1 MKLSELD
8 ETLRGWLPL
17 AEFEAIDPSANGLQ
31 VDRRNPE
38 VNHVAVAVDAC
49 LESFRRAAELGA
61 DLLFV
66 HHGLFWG
73 KEQTVTGAQYER
85 LRTLFDH
92 DLALYA
98 VHLPLDRHPELGN
111 NAVMMQELGVQEL
124 EPFGSFK
131 GYEIGCAG
139 RLREPLRLEQV
150 VERLFGERSEVLSS
164 LPFGPERIETLGV
177 VSGGA
182 PAAVEE
188 AIERGL
194 DLFITGDAS
203 HQLYHRALEAG
214 INVVFGGHY
223 ATETWGVRAVAARLE
238 AEFGLTTSFIDL
250 PTGL

>member
-1 MKLSELD
+1 MQLYELD
-8 ETLRGWLPL
+8 RSLRDWLPL
-17 AEFEAIDPSANGLQ
+17 SEFEAIDPSANGLQ
-31 VDRRNPE
+31 VERRGPE
-38 VNHVAVAVDAC
+38 VRHVAVAVDAC
-49 LESFRRAAELGA
+49 LESFRRAGELGA
-61 DLLFV
+61 EVLFV
-66 HHGLFWG
+66 HHGIFWG

-98 VHLPLDRHPELGN
+98 VHLPLDQHPELGN
-111 NAVMMQELGVQEL
+111 NAVMMRTLAAGRL

-131 GYEIGCAG
+131 GSQIGYAG
-139 RLREPLRLEQV
+139 RLPEPLRLEQV
-150 VERLFGERSEVLSS
+150 VERLFGDRSKVLSM
-164 LPFGPERIETLGV
+164 LPFGEEPIETLGV

-203 HQLYHRALEAG
+203 HQVYHRALEAG

-223 ATETWGVRAVAARLE
+223 ATETWGVCAVAARLE
-238 AEFGLTTSFIDL
+238 AELGLKTSFIDL